1 MKSAILTLN
10 ITALHN
16 NIQRIK
22 RLAPN
27 SKLCSVIKAN
37 GYGQTIPHLIN
48 TLKNKVDAFA
58 VARISEAMTIRQLDY
73 QGTVLLLEGFFDE
86 IELQQVFEKKLDT
99 VIHNFE
105 QLEMIENLQKVDQI
119 VPLDAIN
126 VWIKIDTGMHRLGF
140 QPKNVDDAFQR
151 LEKCKLVDKIRFISH
166 FSCADEP
173 ENNYSEKQIHC
184 FEKAT
189 AGYSNE
195 RSMAASGGILYWPQ
209 SHYNWVRA
217 GIIQHGISPH
227 YTPIKALGFQPTMT
241 LSSTLIAVRD
251 HNAGEPV
258 GYGNYWVSEKDT
270 KLGVV
275 AIGYGDGYPRNA
287 PYGTPVW
294 INGRKVPIVGR
305 VSMDM
310 LTVDLGI
317 DSTDKM
323 GDKVILWG
331 EELPIEEVAQTI
343 GVISY
348 ELVTQITPRVEI
360 EYKE

>member
-10 ITALHN
+10 TTALHN
-16 NIQRIK
+16 NIKRIK
-22 RLAPN
+22 SLAPN

-73 QGTVLLLEGFFDE
+73 QGTVLLLEGFFNE
-86 IELQQVFEKKLDT
+86 RELQQVVKKNLDT
-99 VIHNFE
+99 VVHNFE
-105 QLEMIENLQKVDQI
+105 QIEMIENLQKVNKI
-119 VPLDAIN
+119 IPLPIN

-140 QPKNVDDAFQR
+140 QPEDVDNAFQR
-151 LEKCKLVDKIRFISH
+151 LEKCEFVGQIRFISH

-173 ENNYSEKQIHC
+173 ENDYSKKQICC

-189 AGYSNE
+189 EGYTNE
-195 RSMAASGGILYWPQ
+195 RSMAASGGILYWSQ
-209 SHYNWVRA
+209 SHYDWIRA
-217 GIIQHGISPH
+217 GIIQQGISPN
-227 YTPIKALGFQPTMT
+227 YTPIKELGFQPTMT
-241 LSSTLIAVRD
+241 LSSTLIAVRK
-251 HNAGEPV
+251 HSAGEPV

-294 INGRKVPIVGR
+294 VNGRKVPIVGR

-331 EELPIEEVAQTI
+331 EELPIEEVAKAI
-343 GVISY
+343 GVINY
-348 ELVTQITPRVEI
+348 ELVTQITPRVDI
-360 EYKE
+360 EYKA